1 MKTNQVHFILQG
13 KGGVG
18 KSLVAAMLAQYFR
31 ARNGSVKP
39 FDTDPVNDTL
49 SQYKGFATKRINI
62 LDEDTNTIDARVFDS
77 LMEDL
82 LSTDAVCVV
91 DNGASTFVPLMA
103 YLVENKAIDVLQQAG
118 KEVFIHSVLTGGQAF
133 DDTLQ
138 GLSLMLESQAAP
150 VVVWLNEFF
159 GPVSRDGKTFSDSAL
174 YKDYQARIRGVVR
187 IEKGNADTFGKD
199 MEMLGK
205 NKMTFEE
212 ALDSPLFGIM
222 PRQRLKMVREGIYG
236 QLDQIGF

>member
-49 SQYKGFATKRINI
+49 SQYKGFETKRINI

-91 DNGASTFVPLMA
+91 DNGASTFVPL
-103 YLVENKAIDVLQQAG
+103 
-118 KEVFIHSVLTGGQAF
+118 
-133 DDTLQ
+133 
-138 GLSLMLESQAAP
+138 
-150 VVVWLNEFF
+150 
-159 GPVSRDGKTFSDSAL
+159 
-174 YKDYQARIRGVVR
+174 
-187 IEKGNADTFGKD
+187 
-199 MEMLGK
+199 
-205 NKMTFEE
+205 
-212 ALDSPLFGIM
+212 
-222 PRQRLKMVREGIYG
+222 
-236 QLDQIGF
+236 